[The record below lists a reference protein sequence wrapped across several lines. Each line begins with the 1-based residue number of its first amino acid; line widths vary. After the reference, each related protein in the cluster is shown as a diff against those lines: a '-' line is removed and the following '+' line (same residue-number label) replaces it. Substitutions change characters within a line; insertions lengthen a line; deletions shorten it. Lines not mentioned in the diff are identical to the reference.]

1 MGISKE
7 IKKILIDEE
16 LTQSQLAE
24 KLGTS
29 QQNMNAKLKR
39 DNFSNKEMQEIADV
53 LGYDLKIEFIKKND

>member
-16 LTQSQLAE
+16 LTQSELAE

-29 QQNMNAKLKR
+29 QQNINAKLKR
-39 DNFSNKEMQEIADV
+39 DNFSNKEMQEIANA
-53 LGYDLKIEFIKKND
+53 LGYDLKIEFIKRS

>member
-16 LTQSQLAE
+16 LTQAELAE
-24 KLGTS
+24 KIGTS

-39 DNFSNKEMQEIADV
+39 DNFSNKEMQEIANA
-53 LGYDLKIEFIKKND
+53 LGYDLKIEFIKRS

>member
-7 IKKILIDEE
+7 IKKILIDKD
-16 LTQSQLAE
+16 LNQGDLAE

-39 DNFSNKEMQEIADV
+39 DNFSNKEMIEIAEA
-53 LGYDLKIEFIKKND
+53 LGYELKIEFVKKA

>member
-16 LTQSQLAE
+16 LTQSELAE

-29 QQNMNAKLKR
+29 QQNINAKLKR
-39 DNFSNKEMQEIADV
+39 DNFSNKEMQEIANT
-53 LGYDLKIEFIKKND
+53 LGYDLKIEFIKRS